1 MYNLNYN
8 VTNCRLERPAGRPF
22 VPFGRPD
29 PYSSSLVVAIP
40 GSIFKSGYVN
50 VFNQTNEFD
59 DISGYLKG
67 GAVFNE
73 DISQYTPAFPSY
85 TAELTQSIGVTGS
98 YQPIEL
104 TSFSQNGYSTSIFFT
119 GSIAVKLSGDS
130 ALSSSKGGTNL
141 GSGSNWCIETWAAF
155 DVTSSIV
162 TQSGTFPNDLYFGA
176 PNRVLAQKYI
186 EGLVPTSSYLSYV
199 GWAGKQNKI
208 AEANLIS
215 GSLAFYYDAPNVGII
230 PNIPVEW
237 FAAPATMSYSI
248 QQPLQWRHYAISYAT
263 GSVPNSKGTFRF
275 YVDGMLQGSA
285 SYDGNAGQIYNT
297 PVATLLFGD
306 DGTFDPLVG
315 NAGNNGAYFQDFRMY
330 NGSNKNYT
338 GSLIPIP
345 QSMIVGKFEPYPQYN
360 P

>member
-29 PYSSSLVVAIP
+29 PYSASLVVAIP

-50 VFNQTNEFD
+50 VFNQVNEFD

-73 DISQYTPAFPSY
+73 DISQYTPAFSSY
-85 TAELTQSIGVTGS
+85 STQLTQSIGVTGS

-119 GSIAVKLSGDS
+119 GSIAVKLSSDS
-130 ALSSSKGGTNL
+130 ALTSSKGGTNL

-162 TQSGTFPNDLYFGA
+162 SRSGAYPTEKFFGG
-176 PNRVLAQKYI
+176 PNRPLAQKYT
-186 EGLVPTSSYLSYV
+186 EGLVESSSYLTYI
-199 GWAGKQNKI
+199 GWAGKQNTGT
-208 AEANLIS
+208 EPNLIS
-215 GSLAFYYDAPNVGII
+215 GSVVLYYDAPNLGIV

-237 FAAPATMSYSI
+237 FAAPTSMSYST
-248 QQPLQWRHYAISYAT
+248 QQPLQWRHFAISYST
-263 GSVPNSKGTFRF
+263 GSVPRSKGTFRF
-275 YVDGMLQGSA
+275 YVDGMLQTSA

-297 PVATLLFGD
+297 PAATLLFGD
-306 DGTFDPLVG
+306 DGTFDPIVG